1 MNDNK
6 FSKEQTA
13 FLVYCIE
20 MYKNKFNLSGSQ
32 TQELFSKTGADIY
45 ILNNFEA
52 LHTTGLEYT
61 MDDIHGFIEGVF
73 HAQNN

>member
-1 MNDNK
+1 MNGARQ
-6 FSKEQTA
+6 FSKEQTD

-20 MYKNKFNLSGSQ
+20 MYKNRFNLSGAQ
-32 TQELFSKTGADIY
+32 TQELFSESGADAY

-61 MDDIHGFIEGVF
+61 LDDIHGFIEGK
-73 HAQNN
+73 

>member
-1 MNDNK
+1 MSDSQK
-6 FSKEQTA
+6 FSKSQVD

-20 MYKNKFNLSGSQ
+20 MYKNKYSLSGAEVQ
-32 TQELFSKTGADIY
+32 KLFSETGADLY

-61 MDDIHGFIEGVF
+61 LDDIHGFIDSK
-73 HAQNN
+73 

>member
-1 MNDNK
+1 MSDSQK
-6 FSKEQTA
+6 FSKSQVD

-20 MYKNKFNLSGSQ
+20 MYKNKYSLSGAEVQ
-32 TQELFSKTGADIY
+32 KLFSETGADLY

-61 MDDIHGFIEGVF
+61 LDDIHGFIESR
-73 HAQNN
+73 

>member
-1 MNDNK
+1 MSDSQK
-6 FSKEQTA
+6 FSKSQVD

-20 MYKNKFNLSGSQ
+20 MYKNKYSLSGAEVQ
-32 TQELFSKTGADIY
+32 KLFAETGADLY

-61 MDDIHGFIEGVF
+61 LDDIHGFIDSK
-73 HAQNN
+73 

>member
-1 MNDNK
+1 MKIRK
-6 FSKEQTA
+6 FSKKQTD

-20 MYKNKFNLSGSQ
+20 MYKNAHSLSGAA
-32 TQELFSKTGADIY
+32 TQELFSRTGTDLY

-61 MDDIHGFIEGVF
+61 LDDIQGFITS
-73 HAQNN
+73 QS

>member
-1 MNDNK
+1 MSDSQK
-6 FSKEQTA
+6 FSKSQVD

-20 MYKNKFNLSGSQ
+20 MYKNKYSLSGAEVQ
-32 TQELFSKTGADIY
+32 KLFSETGADLY

-61 MDDIHGFIEGVF
+61 LDDIHGFIDGK
-73 HAQNN
+73 

>member
-1 MNDNK
+1 MSDFQK
-6 FSKEQTA
+6 FSKSQVD

-20 MYKNKFNLSGSQ
+20 MYKNKYSLSGADVQ
-32 TQELFSKTGADIY
+32 KLFSETGADLY

-61 MDDIHGFIEGVF
+61 LDDIHGFIDSK
-73 HAQNN
+73 

>member
-1 MNDNK
+1 MSDFQK
-6 FSKEQTA
+6 FSKSQVD

-20 MYKNKFNLSGSQ
+20 MYKNKYSLSGAEVQ
-32 TQELFSKTGADIY
+32 KLFSETGADLY

-61 MDDIHGFIEGVF
+61 LDDIHGFIDSK
-73 HAQNN
+73 